1 MKNKNHLCF
10 DLDGVLIDSIDLM
23 KYCWENTA
31 NRFNIANSFEEFSS
45 LIGLPLTSI
54 TNYLNLSNSNEIIE
68 HYKKLSYENL
78 EKIKIHKDTISILN
92 SLSKNYKLSIYTSK
106 TQERVEKILDLF
118 FKSVNFDLVLAS
130 DDVLHPKPK
139 PDGLIKICV
148 LVNSTLEETIYI
160 GDTIYDFEASRE
172 AGVDFIYAS
181 WGYGKV
187 ENFKYKIVNLKELLK
202 IV

>member
-10 DLDGVLIDSIDLM
+10 DLDGVLIDSMNLM

-31 NRFNIANSFEEFSS
+31 NRFNITNSFEEFSS

-54 TNYLNLSNSNEIIE
+54 TSHLELSNSDEIIE

-106 TQERVEKILDLF
+106 THERVEKILDLF
-118 FKSVNFDLVLAS
+118 FKSVIFDSVLAS
-130 DDVLHPKPK
+130 DDVLHPKPN
-139 PDGLIKICV
+139 PDGLIKICE
-148 LVNSTLEETIYI
+148 LVNSTIEETIYI
-160 GDTIYDFEASRE
+160 GDTIYDLEASRE
-172 AGVDFIYAS
+172 AEVDFVYAS
-181 WGYGKV
+181 WGYGEVK
-187 ENFKYKIVNLKELLK
+187 NFKYKIVNLRELLRM
-202 IV
+202 V

>member
-31 NRFNIANSFEEFSS
+31 NRFNITSSFEEFSS

-54 TNYLNLSNSNEIIE
+54 TNYLNLSNGDEIIE

-78 EKIKIHKDTISILN
+78 EKIKIHKDTVSILN

-106 TQERVEKILDLF
+106 TQERVEKILDLL
-118 FKSVNFDLVLAS
+118 FKSVNFDSVLAS
-130 DDVLHPKPK
+130 DEVLHPKPN
-139 PDGLIKICV
+139 PDGLIKICE

-160 GDTIYDFEASRE
+160 GDTTYDFEASRE
-172 AGVDFIYAS
+172 AEVDFVYAS
-181 WGYGKV
+181 WGYGEV
-187 ENFKYKIVNLKELLK
+187 ENFKYKIANLRELLR